1 MALKKDKAKVLG
13 EVFDEERIRTFLD
26 FEPPEGTNRDYH
38 LLERAYR
45 GMIAENFV
53 TFLDMF
59 IAAGHDLNATN
70 SAGDTFLTVIRS
82 HRHAEEYID
91 ALQARGAQ

>member
-1 MALKKDKAKVLG
+1 MALKKDKVKVLG

-26 FEPPEGTNRDYH
+26 FEPPEGTSRDYH

-45 GMIAENFV
+45 GMIAENFA

-59 IAAGHDLNATN
+59 VAAGHDLNAVN
-70 SAGDTFLTVIRS
+70 ADGDTFLTVIRR

-91 ALQARGAQ
+91 ALTGKGAQ